1 MKERER
7 WTNSTLRAHL
17 GERGFL
23 QEGKTREWSFNR
35 ATYETEFV
43 RGNDRLLLVEF
54 EDGQEPQVYQHGKRV
69 YVEEIGW
76 RNEQI
81 QHDKLKGD

>member
-1 MKERER
+1 MANK
-7 WTNSTLRAHL
+7 WTNQSLRAHL

-23 QEGKTREWSFNR
+23 QEGTTVESNGVYYTTFTR
-35 ATYETEFV
+35 
-43 RGNDRLLLVEF
+43 G
-54 EDGQEPQVYQHGKRV
+54 EDELTLAEYTNGSEPVVFQNGQAVDV
-69 YVEEIGW
+69 ADIGY

>member
-1 MKERER
+1 MREKER

-23 QEGKTREWSFNR
+23 QEGKTHQNFDKM
-35 ATYETEFV
+35 TYETQFV
-43 RGNDRLLLVEF
+43 RGDDRLILVEF
-54 EDGQEPQVYQHGKRV
+54 ENKQEPQMYQNGNRV
-69 YVEEIGW
+69 YVEEIGY

-81 QHDKLKGD
+81 QHNKLRGD